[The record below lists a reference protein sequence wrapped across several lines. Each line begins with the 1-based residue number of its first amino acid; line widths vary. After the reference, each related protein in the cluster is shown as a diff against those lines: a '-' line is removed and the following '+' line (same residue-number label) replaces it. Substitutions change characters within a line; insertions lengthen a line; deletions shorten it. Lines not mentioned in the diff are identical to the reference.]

1 MTVAQLQQEITSMLP
16 NLPEPKLAAV
26 SEFVRFLIERE
37 TQTTWFNAQSQSRAY
52 QEWVGPDND
61 IYDQVFADVAR

>member
-1 MTVAQLQQEITSMLP
+1 MTVAQLQQEIAALLP
-16 NLPEPKLAAV
+16 NLPEPKLVAV

-37 TQTTWFNAQSQSRAY
+37 PQTTWFEAQSQSCAY

>member
-37 TQTTWFNAQSQSRAY
+37 PETTWFNAQSQSRAY

>member
-1 MTVAQLQQEITSMLP
+1 M
-16 NLPEPKLAAV
+16 AV
-26 SEFVRFLIERE
+26 SEFVRFLIEHE
-37 TQTTWFNAQSQSRAY
+37 PQTTWFNAQSQSHAY